1 MKPRWLVSILVL
13 LMASCGSAD
22 KTSLPPAATDPTA
35 ALETPAGVEATEAVL
50 PSPTLVLPT
59 NTSVLPS
66 PTIEDTAIPTTS
78 SLITP
83 VPAATL
89 VKNSIPNAIIAK
101 LDGGVKTFLLVGGS
115 QNGNWVSAGEVAA
128 GLPVIEEYQ
137 LYTRSV
143 FQGWIT
149 SKGVVYEPICGQHFV
164 DFTPFNMD
172 ENGVGSSGAWTLI
185 PRTPSEIST
194 DNETY
199 LTAVAAWQVEQAP
212 SMPIAAIKRIWK
224 VDVEG
229 NGTDEVFINA
239 TRYAEPTGHH
249 VEPRDYSVVLM
260 RTVIGSEVVTI
271 ELAGE
276 YYSETIENQ
285 FPLTYTLEFIGDLNG
300 DGQMEVVVGVSRW
313 EGMGFMVFEID
324 EDEVQLVLSVM
335 CSL

>member
-13 LMASCGSAD
+13 VMASCGGSG
-22 KTSLPPAATDPTA
+22 KTSLPPTETDITP
-35 ALETPAGVEATEAVL
+35 ALETPAGAEATEVVL
-50 PSPTLVLPT
+50 PSATLALPT
-59 NTSVLPS
+59 NTAVMPS
-66 PTIEDTAIPTTS
+66 PTVEDTAVPTTA
-78 SLITP
+78 SLVTP
-83 VPAATL
+83 LPAATL
-89 VKNSIPNAIIAK
+89 AKNSIPTAIIAK
-101 LDGGVKTFLLVGGS
+101 LENGVNSFLLIGGS
-115 QNGNWVSAGEVAA
+115 QNGSWLSAGEVAA

-137 LYTRSV
+137 LYIRSV

-149 SKGVVYEPICGQHFV
+149 SKGVIYDPICGEHFV

-172 ENGVGSSGAWTLI
+172 EGGVGSSGAWTLI

-194 DNETY
+194 ENETY

-239 TRYAEPTGHH
+239 TRYAEPTGHD

-276 YYSETIENQ
+276 YYSQVIKNQ

-300 DGQMEVVVGVSRW
+300 DGQMEVVVGISRW
-313 EGMGFMVFEID
+313 EGTGFMVFEID
-324 EDEVQLVLSVM
+324 EDQVQLVLSVM